1 MARLSRVTKEFNL
14 GLDTIVDFLEKNN
27 FKVERD
33 MNAKI
38 TDEMYDLLKKEFQPD
53 ADEKQKT
60 KEVDLSET
68 RKVKETVSLPVEE
81 TVEQKQEEIFE
92 PSKVELEGPKVV
104 GEVKLANEKPATDK
118 KASVFEP
125 TVEKNPIVEK
135 VETIEK
141 PKKVEKI
148 QKVEEVEEI
157 QEIEVKEEIP
167 ETPIEDEES
176 TFEETPEAELEA
188 PVEEFIDT
196 TEGESPVVEEEM
208 MSLKTPKISGP
219 NVIGH
224 IDLASINQKTR
235 PDPKT
240 KEQRAKERREK
251 IQQQTKGKPVRPE
264 RNNNNNNSNN
274 NNNTPSN
281 REPYNNDKKKKD
293 NFIKTEVPK
302 LAKPNVV
309 GKIAETKTNDSY
321 GGDKKGNRRRHFVAG
336 ERVNINDSFDP
347 KSGKGKFAK
356 DAKGK
361 DRHGKQ
367 IFTHDEIS
375 EEDVDKKVRETKSML
390 GPVGKTSKSKHNR
403 DKRERVRQ
411 EMEAKEEKLH
421 EEEKI
426 LKVTDVVS
434 ANDLSAMMNV
444 PATEIIKACFDIG
457 LMIALNQRLEAD
469 TIQMIAENFGYE
481 VQFVSADIQ
490 EAIDIDTDKEEDLLP
505 RSPIVTVMG
514 HVDHGKTSLLDYIR
528 KSNMIA
534 GEAGGITQHI
544 GAYGVTLPNG
554 RKITFLDTPGHEAF
568 TAMRAR
574 GAQVTDIAIIVVAAD
589 DNVMPQTIEAINH
602 ASAAG
607 VPIVFAINKIDKP
620 GANPDK
626 VYEQLANMNFL
637 VEKWGGK
644 YQSQEIAA
652 KFGTNVDELMDKVLL
667 EADMLDLK
675 ANPNKPAQGTVIE
688 SRLDKGRGY
697 TTNIL
702 ISSGTLRVGDVILAG
717 MHAGKIKAMFNER
730 EQRIDEAGPSTPV
743 MILGLDGAPQAGD
756 KIHVMSSEREA
767 REIASK
773 RERLQREQ
781 ELRAMK
787 PETLEDIARKIKI
800 GNVQELNLIL
810 KGDVGGSVEALSD
823 SLLKLSTEEIQ
834 IVIKHKAVGQISE
847 SDVLLASA
855 SKAIIIGFQVRP
867 SADARRMAEKLGID
881 IRLYSIIYDAINE
894 VKDAMTG
901 MLSPEIKEEVIGS
914 CEVRQV
920 FKISKVGTVAG
931 CYVTDGKITRS
942 AKIRLIRNGIVIHS
956 GELSSLRKVKDDV
969 KEMTKGYECGLSI
982 NNYNDLNE
990 GDIIEAYEEK
1000 EVSRT
1005 L

>member
-27 FKVERD
+27 HKVDRD

-38 TDEMYDLLKKEFQPD
+38 TDDMYDLLKKEFQPD
-53 ADEKQKT
+53 AVEKQKAQ
-60 KEVDLSET
+60 EVDLSGT
-68 RKVKETVSLPVEE
+68 RKAKETVSLPKEDII
-81 TVEQKQEEIFE
+81 EQQQEEIFE
-92 PSKVELEGPKVV
+92 PTKVELEGPKVV
-104 GEVKLANEKPATDK
+104 GEVNLANGKIATDK
-118 KASVFEP
+118 KPAAAE
-125 TVEKNPIVEK
+125 TIIEKKPIVEK

-141 PKKVEKI
+141 PTKVEKVEEI
-148 QKVEEVEEI
+148 EEVEIPAAPIEVEDI
-157 QEIEVKEEIP
+157 EESFIEDTPEVVDTFTEETDTEIE
-167 ETPIEDEES
+167 
-176 TFEETPEAELEA
+176 
-188 PVEEFIDT
+188 PVSEPNSE
-196 TEGESPVVEEEM
+196 PVQEEM
-208 MSLKTPKISGP
+208 MSVERPRISGP
-219 NVIGH
+219 NVVGR
-224 IDLASINQKTR
+224 IDLSSINQKTR

-240 KEQRAKERREK
+240 KEQRAKERRDK
-251 IQQQTKGKPVRPE
+251 IQQQTKGKPARPDRPDRPDRPKE
-264 RNNNNNNSNN
+264 SF
-274 NNNTPSN
+274 
-281 REPYNNDKKKKD
+281 NDNKKKKENFTKPEAPKTGRPNTVGETADKKTD
-293 NFIKTEVPK
+293 NS
-302 LAKPNVV
+302 
-309 GKIAETKTNDSY
+309 NDA
-321 GGDKKGNRRRHFVAG
+321 DKKGNRRRHFVAG
-336 ERVNINDSFDP
+336 ERVNINAPFDQ
-347 KSGKGKFAK
+347 KNAKGKFTKEAK
-356 DAKGK
+356 PSKDSK
-361 DRHGKQ
+361 DRHGKHV
-367 IFTHDEIS
+367 FSRDAVNT
-375 EEDVDKKVRETKSML
+375 EDVDKKVRETRSKL
-390 GPVGKTSKSKHNR
+390 APTGKSKKSIHNR
-403 DKRERVRQ
+403 EKRERVRQ
-411 EMEAKEEKLH
+411 EMEAEEVKLL
-421 EEEKI
+421 EAEKI

-444 PATEIIKACFDIG
+444 PATDIIKACFEIG

-469 TIQMIAENFGYE
+469 TIQMIAENFGFE

-490 EAIDIDTDKEEDLLP
+490 EAIDVDDDKEEDLLP

-544 GAYGVTLPNG
+544 GAYSVTLPNG

-602 ASAAG
+602 AAAAG

-620 GANPDK
+620 GANPEK

-637 VEKWGGK
+637 VEQWGGK
-644 YQSQEIAA
+644 YQCQEIAA
-652 KFGTNVDELMDKVLL
+652 KFGTNVEELMDKVLL
-667 EADMLDLK
+667 EADMLELK

-697 TTNIL
+697 TTNVL

-730 EQRIDEAGPSTPV
+730 EQRIEIAGPSTPV

-767 REIASK
+767 RDIASK

-867 SADARRMAEKLGID
+867 SAEARRMAEKLGID
-881 IRLYSIIYDAINE
+881 IRLYSIIYDAIDE

-914 CEVRQV
+914 CEIRQV
-920 FKISKVGTVAG
+920 FKISKVGTIAG

-942 AKIRLIRNGIVIHS
+942 AKIRLIRDGIVIYT
-956 GELSSLRKVKDDV
+956 GALSSLKRIKDDV
-969 KEMTKGYECGLSI
+969 KEVSKGYECGLSI
-982 NNYNDLNE
+982 NNYDNLNE
-990 GDIIEAYEEK
+990 GDIIEAFEEK